1 MHFYE
6 SISIDTHTHIGYDL
20 LKCTNVH
27 PCVFSERKKS
37 NFMYCHVLLVL
48 MSSRTSAIGS
58 KFLSFLVMP
67 WL

>member
-27 PCVFSERKKS
+27 PCVFSEKK
-37 NFMYCHVLLVL
+37 NLTLC
-48 MSSRTSAIGS
+48 I
-58 KFLSFLVMP
+58 VMCC
-67 WL
+67 LYLCRLELQL